1 MGSLNQTPNKPKEKS
16 KVITIDLP
24 ANNTAVE
31 NAVNNELDK
40 GWHIA
45 TSIYD
50 STREKLRIIFTKPK
64 RNG

>member
-1 MGSLNQTPNKPKEKS
+1 MGSLNQTPNRPKEKS

-24 ANNTAVE
+24 ANNNVIETAV
-31 NAVNNELDK
+31 NSELDK
-40 GWHIA
+40 GFHIA

-64 RNG
+64 RN

>member
-1 MGSLNQTPNKPKEKS
+1 MSLDKVPNQQKEKS
-16 KVITIDLP
+16 RVISIDLP

-31 NAVNNELDK
+31 NAVDNELDK
-40 GWHIA
+40 GWHIS